1 MSLWK
6 IAWRSIQQR
15 GLASLLTA
23 ISMALGVALVV
34 MVLVV
39 HQVID
44 QSFRRSAQGFNLV
57 VGAKGGRL
65 DLVLSTVYHFGQ
77 PPGTIPYR
85 VYREL
90 REGRYAGDVE
100 VAIPLCLGDNYVGFP
115 IVGTIPERFTKLQYL
130 EGQTY
135 TFQAGR
141 NLDPAHEEEAVIG
154 WQIAQQTDLVL
165 GKEFRPA
172 HGLTDKAADAQ
183 QHRPMKVVG
192 VLARTGTPVDRAI
205 YCNLEAFYHME
216 GHTTHAEPDA
226 HDMPDAHGKPDAHD
240 KHDAEH
246 EIPDSA
252 KQVTA
257 VLVCTRPQAV
267 LALATKI
274 NRDTPAQAVRPAQ
287 EISALLEG
295 VLGNIQI
302 VLLILAITVVLVAGI
317 GMLVSMYNSMSER
330 RHEIAVMRALG
341 ARRRTVMA
349 VVLLES
355 ILLSLCGGALGATLG
370 HGLVGLGGPW
380 IASSTGIPIEPWAFQ
395 ANELILLP
403 GLVLLAT
410 VIGYLPAVVAY
421 RTDVAKSLVREY

>member
-15 GLASLLTA
+15 GLASLLTSV
-23 ISMALGVALVV
+23 SMALGVALVV

-65 DLVLSTVYHFGQ
+65 DLVLSSVYHFGQ
-77 PPGTIPYR
+77 PPGTIPYA

-90 REGRYAGDVE
+90 SEGRYAGDVE
-100 VAIPLCLGDNYVGFP
+100 IAIPLCLGDNYVGYP
-115 IVGTIPERFTKLQYL
+115 VVATTPERFTKLQYL

-135 TFQAGR
+135 QFVAGR

-154 WQIAQQTDLVL
+154 WQVAQKTDLTL

-172 HGLTDKAADAQ
+172 HGLTHQGADAH
-183 QHRPMKVVG
+183 QHPPMKVVG
-192 VLARTGTPVDRAI
+192 VLARTGTPVDRAV
-205 YCNLEAFYHME
+205 YVNLDAFYHME
-216 GHTTHAEPDA
+216 GHAGACTHESHAKDEKHADHA
-226 HDMPDAHGKPDAHD
+226 GHD
-240 KHDAEH
+240 H
-246 EIPDSA
+246 EIPDAA
-252 KQVTA
+252 KQLTA

-267 LALATKI
+267 HALATRI
-274 NRDTPAQAVRPAQ
+274 NREMPAQAVRPAQ

-302 VLLILAITVVLVAGI
+302 VLLILAATVVIVAGI

-330 RHEIAVMRALG
+330 RREIAVMRALG
-341 ARRRTVMA
+341 ARRRTVMV
-349 VVLLES
+349 VVLWEA
-355 ILLSLCGGALGATLG
+355 ILLALGGGVLGAVLG
-370 HGLVGLGGPW
+370 HGLVGLAAPW
-380 IASSTGIPIEPWAFQ
+380 IAGSTGIPIEPWVFQ
-395 ANELILLP
+395 PNELILLP
-403 GLVLLAT
+403 ALVVLAT
-410 VIGYLPAVVAY
+410 VIGYLPAVIAY
-421 RTDVAKSLVREY
+421 RTDVAKSLAREY